1 MPVKNFSRKQETKAS
16 LKVENISRGMTF
28 FAERKILLKR
38 INKATNKKAN
48 WPQPYPLENL

>member
-1 MPVKNFSRKQETKAS
+1 MPVKNLSRKQETKAS

-28 FAERKILLKR
+28 YAERKILLKR
-38 INKATNKKAN
+38 NKATNKKAN